1 MMTTTTMFRS
11 LSLLALPLVLA
22 ACGKTDSAAP
32 AIEDPTASA
41 DAGATTPSK
50 GEVVRTIEERSP
62 FGNLSIADNLV
73 LDGDFEFTGR
83 NGQMP
88 WLVFSNSGQGTLA
101 FATGGLCRSGVRCA
115 ALPAGSDMIGWMASP
130 KSGGMNVSVWAKPPS
145 GKCEDLRVLITDIEG
160 AADGDTIPPETSPV
174 APGAWCHYVGDAGN
188 FANTQPAVY
197 VTTAN
202 ARVQGPIL
210 VDDAV
215 IRALPATLKKR
226 VVADTRKLD
235 EVAATRV
242 RFIGDWVRTHRIFGL
257 PSRASIEGPDSK
269 LIDAPRRTMR

>member
-1 MMTTTTMFRS
+1 MTTTTMFRS

-22 ACGKTDSAAP
+22 ACGKTDSAAT
-32 AIEDPTASA
+32 APTD
-41 DAGATTPSK
+41 DAGAAADAAPV
-50 GEVVRTIEERSP
+50 GPPGNAVVRTVEERSP

-88 WLVFSNSGQGTLA
+88 WLVFSNAGQGTLA

-145 GKCEDLRVLITDIEG
+145 GKCDDLRVLITDIEG

-188 FANTQPAVY
+188 YANTQPAVY

-215 IRALPATLKKR
+215 VRALPATLKKR
-226 VVADTRKLD
+226 VVADTHKLD
-235 EVAATRV
+235 EVAAARV
-242 RFIGDWVRTHRIFGL
+242 RFIGDWVRTQRIIGL